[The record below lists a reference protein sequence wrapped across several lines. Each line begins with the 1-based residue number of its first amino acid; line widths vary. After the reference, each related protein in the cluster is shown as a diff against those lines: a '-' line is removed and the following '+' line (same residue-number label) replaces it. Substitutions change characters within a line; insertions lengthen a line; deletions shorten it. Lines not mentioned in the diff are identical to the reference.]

1 MYNARRKSTKEV
13 NVSAD
18 NRLPADNSLS
28 SECNSPAE
36 YSDEFWMRH
45 ALTLALRA
53 QEEGEVPVGAV
64 LVLGNEVIGEGWNR
78 PIRNNDPTAHA
89 EIMAL
94 RQGGQ
99 SVQNYRLLD
108 ATLYV
113 TLEPCVMCAGAMVH
127 SRIRRLVY
135 GANDV
140 KTGAAGSLVDIL
152 RHPGMNH
159 QIEVSAGILAS
170 ACSHQLSA
178 FFRQRREQQKALK
191 QALRATEDKI

>member
-1 MYNARRKSTKEV
+1 
-13 NVSAD
+13 
-18 NRLPADNSLS
+18 
-28 SECNSPAE
+28 
-36 YSDEFWMRH
+36 MRQ
-45 ALTLALRA
+45 ALELAQRA

-64 LVLGNEVIGEGWNR
+64 LVLDNQVIGVGWNR
-78 PIRNNDPTAHA
+78 PIVHHDPTAHA

-99 SVQNYRLLD
+99 ALQNYRLLN

-159 QIEVSAGILAS
+159 QVEITSGVLAE
-170 ACSHQLSA
+170 ACSATLST

-191 QALRATEDKI
+191 LARRAAAKNEPE

>member
-1 MYNARRKSTKEV
+1 M
-13 NVSAD
+13 SATD
-18 NRLPADNSLS
+18 NLFPECVLPA
-28 SECNSPAE
+28 EH
-36 YSDEFWMRH
+36 WMRH
-45 ALTLALRA
+45 AMMLALRA

-64 LVLGNEVIGEGWNR
+64 LVLDNKIIAQGWNR
-78 PIRNNDPTAHA
+78 SISDNDPTAHA

-135 GANDV
+135 GANDL

-159 QIEVSAGILAS
+159 QIEVSAGVLAEE
-170 ACSHQLSA
+170 CSQQLTA

-191 QALRATEDKI
+191 LAQRASSD

>member
-1 MYNARRKSTKEV
+1 
-13 NVSAD
+13 
-18 NRLPADNSLS
+18 
-28 SECNSPAE
+28 
-36 YSDEFWMRH
+36 MRQ
-45 ALTLALRA
+45 ALELAQRA

-64 LVLGNEVIGEGWNR
+64 LVLDNQVIGVGWNR
-78 PIRNNDPTAHA
+78 PIIHHDPTAHA

-99 SVQNYRLLD
+99 ALQNYRLLN

-135 GANDV
+135 GADDV

-159 QIEVSAGILAS
+159 QVEITSGVLAE
-170 ACSHQLSA
+170 ACSATLSA

-191 QALRATEDKI
+191 QARRAAAQNEPE

>member
-1 MYNARRKSTKEV
+1 M
-13 NVSAD
+13 SAD
-18 NRLPADNSLS
+18 NNLS
-28 SECNSPAE
+28 SQCDLPAE
-36 YSDEFWMRH
+36 YSDEYWMQR

-64 LVLGNEVIGEGWNR
+64 LVLDNKVIGEGWNR
-78 PIRNNDPTAHA
+78 SICDNDPTAHA

-99 SVQNYRLLD
+99 VVQNYRLLD

-135 GANDV
+135 GANDL

-159 QIEVSAGILAS
+159 QIEISAGVLADE
-170 ACSHQLSA
+170 CSRQLSE
-178 FFRQRREQQKALK
+178 FFRLRREQQRALK
-191 QALRATEDKI
+191 LAQRGNSEPREM